1 MTDQTY
7 YYDEVT
13 QTLMDSSG
21 TKIRVGES
29 FDGINEKKWAENHFF
44 FCTPSIPLA

>member
-1 MTDQTY
+1 MNIKELREMTG
-7 YYDEVT
+7 

-29 FDGINEKKWAENHFF
+29 FDGINEKKWA
-44 FCTPSIPLA
+44 